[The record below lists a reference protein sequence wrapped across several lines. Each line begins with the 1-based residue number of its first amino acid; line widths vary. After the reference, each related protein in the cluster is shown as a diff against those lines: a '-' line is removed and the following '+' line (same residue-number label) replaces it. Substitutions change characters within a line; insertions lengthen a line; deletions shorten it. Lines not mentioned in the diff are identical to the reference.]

1 MNEYRRGVLVRSRA
15 PFPKRKQLSQKA
27 WFKIPL
33 WRQDMFG
40 KRAGENGNKEGKG

>member
-1 MNEYRRGVLVRSRA
+1 MNECRRGVLVRSRA
-15 PFPKRKQLSQKA
+15 PFPKWNELSQKA

-40 KRAGENGNKEGKG
+40 KSAGGKGNKEGKG